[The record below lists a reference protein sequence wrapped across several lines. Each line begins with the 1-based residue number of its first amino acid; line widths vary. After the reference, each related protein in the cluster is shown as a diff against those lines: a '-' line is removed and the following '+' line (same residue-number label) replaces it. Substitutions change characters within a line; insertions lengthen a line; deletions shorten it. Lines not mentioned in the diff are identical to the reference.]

1 MIRQNT
7 IKSFLKLV
15 QPKIFCLHV
24 YVNLY
29 LSTSSLDFLPIQVS
43 TTSTHLWKAQ
53 VQSRGC
59 IDGDWDKNKQKW
71 DTCRGEFLYE
81 VCT

>member
-1 MIRQNT
+1 MIRQN
-7 IKSFLKLV
+7 IMKSFLKFV
-15 QPKIFCLHV
+15 QPKIFCL

-43 TTSTHLWKAQ
+43 TASTHLCKAQ

-71 DTCRGEFLYE
+71 DTCRGNFLYE